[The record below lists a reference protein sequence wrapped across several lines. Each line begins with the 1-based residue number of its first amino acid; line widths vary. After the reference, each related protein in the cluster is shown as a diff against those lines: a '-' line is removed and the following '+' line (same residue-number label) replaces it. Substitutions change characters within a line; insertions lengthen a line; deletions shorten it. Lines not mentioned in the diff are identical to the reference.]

1 MATDAY
7 TAAKERTQPHNRIA
21 ELQAKSRVIWPQY
34 DLQLNTR
41 INRNQAFSLIEDT
54 FVNSGYYN
62 DWLEFQAYKNI
73 NAIIDAEDIVNDNI
87 GKYDQT
93 KSN

>member
-1 MATDAY
+1 
-7 TAAKERTQPHNRIA
+7 
-21 ELQAKSRVIWPQY
+21 
-34 DLQLNTR
+34 LNTR

-87 GKYDQT
+87 GKYD
-93 KSN
+93 